1 MKQKSLNL
9 NMLLNAIKGL
19 MGVIFPLITFPY
31 ISGILGVENLGRYN
45 FAVSVASYIILLA
58 GLGITNYAIREGAR
72 IRENKEKFGK
82 LANQVFTIN
91 ILSTIFAYLVLAVL
105 ILVVPKFHDYTA
117 LLLILSSQIIFTA
130 FGTEWMYSIYEEYA
144 YITLRSIIFQIV
156 SIVLMFIFVKTQND
170 VNIYAIV
177 TVISA
182 SGANVF
188 NYIHARKYHRVKLTK
203 NPDFK
208 KHLKPILVLF
218 AMSATVSIYVGSG
231 TTILG
236 FLSGD
241 EAVGIYSVA
250 AKVYTVV
257 KGVFASIV
265 LVSIPRISSL
275 LGGEKKEEL
284 TKTVKNIYSMLLTV
298 TMPAVFGVAVLSKEI
313 ILIISNEEFLAAS
326 PAIIVSAVTMFV
338 CLGAYFWGQAILV
351 PFKKEN
357 VVLKATITS
366 AIVNV
371 VLNFVLIPRLNET
384 APAISTLASE
394 TVAFLWCMLVGRKL
408 VGNIDGIKMG
418 IKAIV
423 GCVPIVVF
431 SLVLKPVIA
440 NMYLYIVCLIALSGI
455 SYLII
460 ELLLKNEVLYDIIN
474 KVKTKLIK

>member
-9 NMLLNAIKGL
+9 NMLLSAIKGL
-19 MGVIFPLITFPY
+19 MGVVFPLITFPY
-31 ISGILGVENLGRYN
+31 ISGVLGVENLGKYN
-45 FAVSVASYIILLA
+45 FAVSIIGYIVLLA

-72 IRENKEKFGK
+72 VREDKEKFGR

-105 ILVVPKFHDYTA
+105 ILVVPKFQDYTA

-130 FGTEWMYSIYEEYA
+130 FGTEWMYSVYEDYA
-144 YITLRSIIFQIV
+144 YITLRSVIFQII
-156 SIVLMFIFVKTQND
+156 SLVLMFTFVKTEND
-170 VNIYAIV
+170 VNIYAII

-188 NYIHARKYHRVKLTK
+188 NYIHAKKYHRIKLTK
-203 NPDFK
+203 SPDFK
-208 KHLKPILVLF
+208 THLKPILVLF
-218 AMSATVSIYVGSG
+218 AMAATVSIYVGSG

-236 FLSGD
+236 FMSGD
-241 EAVGIYSVA
+241 AAVGIYSVA

-257 KGVFASIV
+257 KGVFASVV
-265 LVSIPRISSL
+265 LVSIPRISSC
-275 LGGEKKEEL
+275 LGGENKALL
-284 TKTVKNIYSMLLTV
+284 TKTVKDIYSTLITV

-313 ILIISNEEFLAAS
+313 ILIISNEDFMAAS
-326 PAIIVSAVTMFV
+326 PAVIVSSVTMII

-366 AIVNV
+366 AVVNV
-371 VLNFVLIPRLNET
+371 VLNLALIPFLNET
-384 APAISTLASE
+384 APAIATLASE
-394 TVAFLWCMLVGRKL
+394 AVAFFWCMLYGRRL
-408 VGNIDGIKMG
+408 VGNIGGIKVS

-423 GCVPIVVF
+423 GCLPIIIYSF
-431 SLVLKPVIA
+431 ILKSVIE
-440 NMYLYIVCLIALSGI
+440 NMYLYIICLVALSGI

-460 ELLLKNEVLYDIIN
+460 ELLLKNEVLYDLLL
-474 KVKTKLIK
+474 KVKAKIKK